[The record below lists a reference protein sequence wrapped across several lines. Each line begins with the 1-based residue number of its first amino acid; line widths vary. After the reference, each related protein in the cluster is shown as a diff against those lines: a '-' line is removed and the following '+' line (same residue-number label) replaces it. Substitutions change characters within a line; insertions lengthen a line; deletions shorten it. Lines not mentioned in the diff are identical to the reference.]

1 MHTLNKYAHNICN
14 DLPECTDGTIR
25 EFAIAHFTFPSLFLT
40 IICDKRIF
48 PRRLAAPP
56 FLSLSIDING
66 NFDLTAM
73 G

>member
-1 MHTLNKYAHNICN
+1 MG
-14 DLPECTDGTIR
+14 PSR
-25 EFAIAHFTFPSLFLT
+25 EFAIAHFTFPSLFFT